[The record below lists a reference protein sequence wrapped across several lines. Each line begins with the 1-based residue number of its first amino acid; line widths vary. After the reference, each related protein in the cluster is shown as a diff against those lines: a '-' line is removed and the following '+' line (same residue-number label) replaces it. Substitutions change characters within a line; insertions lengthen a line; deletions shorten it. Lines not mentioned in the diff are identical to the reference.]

1 MQSFFARLFSLG
13 FERRSRQTAVMR
25 LLVLAHAFPYPPTD
39 GHVGPIYHF
48 LRHLAPRVNLTLLTV
63 RPLDSEHWRRG
74 EGILAGWGM
83 GVQAVDWRAL
93 SKTSRALL
101 CLGDGRPWPNRF
113 YEPELT
119 RLTATELAH
128 GGYDGVLS
136 WGIMSAQ
143 HLPRR
148 LVVPHVLMAR
158 DCLSLAHRRR
168 YEMTHSWREWLQ
180 WKKIRAM
187 EKSLFGRADRVFAV
201 SPIDAAAMHELAPA
215 ARVGVLPTGVDAEA
229 FRPAPEREEAGLV
242 LFGGVMDFAP
252 NEDGAVW
259 AAREIWPR
267 VLQQRPDARLR
278 IAGRSPTEAV
288 RALGRLDGVTVTGP
302 VEKMEDEVA
311 RACVVIS
318 PLRQG
323 TGIKNKV
330 MEGAFMAKAMV
341 VTPLSLD
348 GLPLAAG
355 RDCLVAGDPAPFAE
369 AIVRLLGDPEER
381 TKLGAAAR
389 AAIEPEFAADRLA
402 LRLIPVFEELRR

>member
-39 GHVGPIYHF
+39 GTSARFTNSCVTWPRASIDAVD
-48 LRHLAPRVNLTLLTV
+48 RPAARQRTLAP
-63 RPLDSEHWRRG
+63 G

-93 SKTSRALL
+93 SKTARALL

-318 PLRQG
+318 PLRR
-323 TGIKNKV
+323 
-330 MEGAFMAKAMV
+330 A
-341 VTPLSLD
+341 
-348 GLPLAAG
+348 
-355 RDCLVAGDPAPFAE
+355 PAS
-369 AIVRLLGDPEER
+369 R
-381 TKLGAAAR
+381 TR
-389 AAIEPEFAADRLA
+389 
-402 LRLIPVFEELRR
+402 